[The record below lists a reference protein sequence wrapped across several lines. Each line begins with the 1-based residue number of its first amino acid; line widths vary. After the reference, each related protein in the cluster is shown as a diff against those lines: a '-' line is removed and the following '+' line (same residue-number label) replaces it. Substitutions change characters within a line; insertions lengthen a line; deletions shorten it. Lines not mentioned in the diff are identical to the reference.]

1 MSRRHASNVA
11 VLVIQSAGKSNDR
24 WALVLVVRRTKTDR
38 IRHRSRRLSNHM
50 SLTARELFVRD
61 VCVTIRWQRRRG
73 VQSMTRSCLTIA
85 SCLLQSVEAI
95 QPMRALAVDDYDAV
109 EIEYGF
115 AYFFE
120 EPIGKRSGAHDAD
133 AFRGGEYA
141 DLGELLEKFAAHF
154 RKRLGRLRFSPDE
167 ERGGG
172 AKANLDASIDSI
184 ERMGTKIKGHKGRE
198 PDDYHW
204 EIIGDLVHA
213 IAALLDHLEGKGAP
227 RIP

>member
-1 MSRRHASNVA
+1 
-11 VLVIQSAGKSNDR
+11 
-24 WALVLVVRRTKTDR
+24 
-38 IRHRSRRLSNHM
+38 
-50 SLTARELFVRD
+50 
-61 VCVTIRWQRRRG
+61 
-73 VQSMTRSCLTIA
+73 
-85 SCLLQSVEAI
+85 
-95 QPMRALAVDDYDAV
+95 MRALAVDDYDAV

-154 RKRLGRLRFSPDE
+154 RKRLGRIRFSPLE

-184 ERMGTKIKGHKGRE
+184 ERMGTKIKGHQGRE

-204 EIIGDLVHA
+204 EIIGDLVHT

>member
-1 MSRRHASNVA
+1 M
-11 VLVIQSAGKSNDR
+11 
-24 WALVLVVRRTKTDR
+24 
-38 IRHRSRRLSNHM
+38 
-50 SLTARELFVRD
+50 
-61 VCVTIRWQRRRG
+61 
-73 VQSMTRSCLTIA
+73 
-85 SCLLQSVEAI
+85 
-95 QPMRALAVDDYDAV
+95 DDYDAV
-109 EIEYGF
+109 QIEYGF

-141 DLGELLEKFAAHF
+141 DLGELLENFAAHF
-154 RKRLGRLRFSPDE
+154 RKRLGRLRFSPAE

-184 ERMGTKIKGHKGRE
+184 ERMGIRIKSHKGRE
-198 PDDYHW
+198 PDNYHW

-227 RIP
+227 RNP

>member
-1 MSRRHASNVA
+1 
-11 VLVIQSAGKSNDR
+11 
-24 WALVLVVRRTKTDR
+24 
-38 IRHRSRRLSNHM
+38 
-50 SLTARELFVRD
+50 
-61 VCVTIRWQRRRG
+61 
-73 VQSMTRSCLTIA
+73 
-85 SCLLQSVEAI
+85 
-95 QPMRALAVDDYDAV
+95 MRALAVDEYDAV

-184 ERMGTKIKGHKGRE
+184 ERMGTNIKGHKGRE
-198 PDDYHW
+198 PDDYRW
-204 EIIGDLVHA
+204 DIIVDLVHT
-213 IAALLDHLEGKGAP
+213 IAALLDHLETSHKLTLP
-227 RIP
+227 TRPM